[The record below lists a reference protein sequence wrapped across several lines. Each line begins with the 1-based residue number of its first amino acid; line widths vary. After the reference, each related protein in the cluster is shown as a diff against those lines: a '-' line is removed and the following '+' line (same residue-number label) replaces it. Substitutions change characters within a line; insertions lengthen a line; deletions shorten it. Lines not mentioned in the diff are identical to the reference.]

1 MCLSVLV
8 VNVFMESQITKV
20 TTHISHNESLI
31 FERSQPGRAG
41 FMLPALD
48 VDETPLDE
56 IIPAQFQRE
65 DDLAGMPEVTEVDVV
80 RHFTRM
86 STWNYSIDLGLYPLG
101 SCTMKYNSRLNEK
114 VARIAGFANL
124 HPLAAE
130 GEAQGALEV
139 VYELQQHLAEIT
151 GLPGISLQP
160 AAGAHGEMTGIM
172 IIRAFIDARDGK
184 EKSAQRRTMLIPDSA
199 HGTNPA
205 SAHLSGF
212 TVKTIRSTAEGLTD
226 LEHLRELCGHG
237 DVAGLMLTNPNT
249 LGLFE
254 RNIQEIC
261 RIVHDAGGLVYMDG
275 ANMNALVGVARPG
288 DMGVDVIHLNLHK
301 TFSTPHGGGG
311 PGSGPVC
318 CTKALEPFLP
328 IPRVVRTR
336 SGSDGVNVDN
346 GTPAIFKLDSNYP
359 QSIGRVKAFLGNYG
373 MMLRALSYIL
383 THGYD
388 GLREATE
395 AAVLNARYIA
405 HGLLPDYEKPFDSP
419 PMHEVVF
426 TDKRQA
432 RKGVHTLDIAKRLI
446 DYGFHP
452 MTIYFPLI
460 VSGAMLIE
468 PTESVGRQ
476 ELDQFIEAMRSIA
489 REAVEDPELVM
500 NAPHSTRIGRL
511 DEAAAARKPILR
523 WKPKQAATAS

>member
-1 MCLSVLV
+1 MG
-8 VNVFMESQITKV
+8 ITKV
-20 TTHISHNESLI
+20 TQHPSHNEALI
-31 FERSQPGRAG
+31 FERSQPGRIG
-41 FMLPALD
+41 YRLPPLD
-48 VDETPLDE
+48 VDEQRIDE
-56 IIPAQFQRE
+56 LVPKEFQRD
-65 DDLAGMPEVTEVDVV
+65 DDLEGVPEVSEVDVI

-86 STWNYSIDLGLYPLG
+86 STWNYSIDLGMYPLG

-124 HPLAAE
+124 HPLAE
-130 GEAQGALEV
+130 EQDSQGALEV
-139 VYELQQHLAEIT
+139 IYKLQQDLAEIT
-151 GLPGISLQP
+151 GLPAISLQP

-172 IIRAFIDARDGK
+172 IIRSYIDARDGK
-184 EKSAQRRTMLIPDSA
+184 EGSARRRTMLIPDSA

-212 TVKTIRSTAEGLTD
+212 SVKTIRSTSEGFTD
-226 LEHLRELCGHG
+226 LDHLRELCGHG

-254 RNIQEIC
+254 KNISEIC

-311 PGSGPVC
+311 PGCGPCC
-318 CTKALEPFLP
+318 CTKELEPFLP
-328 IPRVVRTR
+328 VPRIVRTR
-336 SGSDGVNVDN
+336 SGSDEVKPVDTDAARYELN
-346 GTPAIFKLDSNYP
+346 FDCPK
-359 QSIGRVKAFLGNYG
+359 SIGRVKAFHGNYG
-373 MMLRALSYIL
+373 MMLRALAYIL
-383 THGYD
+383 THGND

-405 HGLLPDYEKPFDSP
+405 QGLAPDYEKPFEAA

-426 TDKRQA
+426 TDKRQS

-460 VSGAMLIE
+460 VQGAMLIE
-468 PTESVGRQ
+468 PTESVGHQ
-476 ELDQFIEAMRSIA
+476 ELDQFIEAMHAIA
-489 REAVEDPELVM
+489 QEAIEDPELLL
-500 NAPHSTRIGRL
+500 NAPHTTRIGRL
-511 DEAAAARKPILR
+511 DEAAAARKPVLR
-523 WKPKQAATAS
+523 WKPAPADTEPRAAGV

>member
-1 MCLSVLV
+1 M
-8 VNVFMESQITKV
+8 SQGITKV
-20 TTHISHNESLI
+20 SKHISPNEQLI
-31 FERSQPGRAG
+31 FERSQEGRIG
-41 FMLPALD
+41 YSLPQLD
-48 VDETPLDE
+48 VEA
-56 IIPAQFQRE
+56 IPIEELLPTALRRD
-65 DDLAGMPEVTEVDVV
+65 DDLMGIPEVSEVDVI
-80 RHFTRM
+80 RHFVRM
-86 STWNYSIDLGLYPLG
+86 STWNYSIDLGMYPLG
-101 SCTMKYNSRLNEK
+101 SCTMKYNSRLNER

-124 HPLAAE
+124 HPLAE
-130 GEAQGALEV
+130 EHDAQGALQV
-139 VYELQQHLAEIT
+139 IYELQTHLAEIT
-151 GLPGISLQP
+151 GLPGVSLQP

-172 IIRAFIDARDGK
+172 IIRAFLDARDGK
-184 EKSAQRRTMLIPDSA
+184 GAVARRTMLIPDSA

-212 TVKTIRSTAEGLTD
+212 SVKTIKSTAEGLTD
-226 LEHLRELCGHG
+226 LDHLKELCSHG

-254 RNIQEIC
+254 RNISEIC
-261 RIVHDAGGLVYMDG
+261 NTVHAAGGLVYMDG

-311 PGSGPVC
+311 PGCGPCC
-318 CTKALEPFLP
+318 CTIELEPFLP
-328 IPRVVRTR
+328 VPRIVLAGETYR
-336 SGSDGVNVDN
+336 
-346 GTPAIFKLDSNYP
+346 LDFAHP

-373 MMLRALSYIL
+373 MMLRALAYTL
-383 THGYD
+383 THGND

-405 HGLLPDYEKPFDSP
+405 EQLVADFDRPFSNP

-426 TDKRQA
+426 TDKRQS
-432 RKGVHTLDIAKRLI
+432 RHGVHTLDIAKRLI

-460 VSGAMLIE
+460 VQGAMLIE

-476 ELDQFIEAMRSIA
+476 ELDQFIDAMRSIA
-489 REAVEDPELVM
+489 REAIEDPQLVI
-500 NAPHSTRIGRL
+500 NAPHDTRIGRL
-511 DEAAAARKPILR
+511 DEATAARKPVLR
-523 WKPKQAATAS
+523 WKPKQAASAG